1 MSAAMKLSN
10 FPGDVKFFVISLLF
24 PMHLSL
30 TTANV
35 QSSFG
40 SKTAYELI
48 HPPPEIVIEDEFNSV
63 QVGTFSC
70 LAAHSSSVMRHGARY
85 PGLEDVQSISKI
97 HKDIHD
103 KLTSDKF
110 QQLKEWKNSF
120 PQNNDKML
128 MALGEEEQLHLGQ
141 RTARRLRSLFV
152 DEDME
157 NFRFLVSSKQR
168 TQESGNAYYEGF
180 LQALMG
186 DSEEGDMDS
195 ELSDE
200 TLRFH
205 ERCQKYIHTVD
216 KNKTAIVEF
225 YKFLSGKEM
234 TNIMKKVHSKLGIPD
249 DLLKTEDLRT
259 MYLVCGYE
267 TALYQ
272 SSPWCSLF
280 DDEDFKVLEYLSD
293 LKHYYKNGYGHKITA
308 VQSCPLVTDIFT
320 TMDDAI
326 EAMESE
332 VDEEDLNGY
341 VLGNF
346 YFGHAET
353 LGPLYA
359 ALGLFNDSLPLTA
372 ENYLQQSSRLFRTSE
387 ILPFSANLMF
397 ILYECDQNDE
407 LLTESEAA
415 DETRETTQYMLRLY
429 VNEKLMKIPGCEDFT
444 CLYSQVR
451 KQFVDLISCN
461 FSKVCDYN
469 DRPRDEL

>member
-1 MSAAMKLSN
+1 MSAAMKLSISPGRVN
-10 FPGDVKFFVISLLF
+10 FLVISLLV
-24 PMHLSL
+24 PLHLSL
-30 TTANV
+30 TTASI
-35 QSSFG
+35 QRYFG

-70 LAAHSSSVMRHGARY
+70 LAAHSSAVMRHGARY
-85 PGLEDVQSISKI
+85 PGLEDVETISKI
-97 HKDIHD
+97 HNEIKD
-103 KLTSDKF
+103 KLTIDKF
-110 QQLKEWKNSF
+110 QQLKEWTNSF
-120 PQNNDKML
+120 PRNDDKIL
-128 MALGEEEQLHLGQ
+128 MALGEDEHIHLGQ

-152 DEDME
+152 DEDVE

-186 DSEEGDMDS
+186 DTEEGDMDS

-205 ERCQKYIHTVD
+205 ERCQKYIRTVD
-216 KNKTAIVEF
+216 KNETAIKEF
-225 YKFLSGKEM
+225 YKFRSGKEM
-234 TNIMKKVHSKLGIPD
+234 TNILKKVSSKLGIPEN
-249 DLLKTEDLRT
+249 LLKTENLRT

-280 DDEDFKVLEYLSD
+280 DEEDFKVLEYLSD
-293 LKHYYKNGYGHKITA
+293 LKHYYKNGPGHKITG

-326 EAMESE
+326 EAMETE

-341 VLGNF
+341 ILGNF

-353 LGPLYA
+353 LGPLYT
-359 ALGLFNDSLPLTA
+359 ALGLFNDTLPPTA
-372 ENYLQQSSRLFRTSE
+372 DNYQQQSSRLFRTSE
-387 ILPFSANLMF
+387 ILPFSANLML

-415 DETRETTQYMLRLY
+415 DETRETSQYMLRLY

-444 CLYSQVR
+444 CLYSHVR
-451 KQFVDLISCN
+451 KRFVDLISCN
-461 FSKVCDYN
+461 FSQVCDHN